1 MHPKYLKLTWL
12 VLAVVLTSWANGQRP
27 VADIELTPQ
36 NFSAWRDFI
45 LPTQQELDF
54 LKIPWRM
61 TFKEG
66 ILDARELD
74 LPILLWTMN
83 GHPLGC
89 T

>member
-1 MHPKYLKLTWL
+1 VHAKFLKLTWL
-12 VLAVVLTSWANGQRP
+12 VFAVVLSSCTNGQEP
-27 VADIELTPQ
+27 VADVELNPQ

-54 LKIPWRM
+54 LKIPWRT

-66 ILDARELD
+66 ILDARESD
-74 LPILLWTMN
+74 LPVLLWTMN